1 MNFDSLKKEII
12 EIAEISEKVPES
24 FREKCFEI
32 LLTHLLQAE
41 TTTSKDKDE
50 NSSDAVA
57 LEGARAAKTAVHTLT
72 FPAALKAFMRR
83 NSVSQEEIEAIVMV
97 GDGEFHFI
105 KQPKHQNVS
114 KGQNEW
120 ALLLALK
127 NGILNGSL
135 TVDAEAVR
143 SMVQEQGFYDKANF
157 AKNFKSPKY
166 ASLYKE
172 SLEAQGTAVALSSE
186 GEDQLATLIKSL

>member
-12 EIAEISEKVPES
+12 EIAEISAKVPES
-24 FREKCFEI
+24 FREKCFEV
-32 LLTHLLQAE
+32 LLNHLLQSEAKA
-41 TTTSKDKDE
+41 SKEKNSPEVGVAAIDKE
-50 NSSDAVA
+50 VKS
-57 LEGARAAKTAVHTLT
+57 GTHTLT
-72 FPAALKAFMRR
+72 LPAALKAFMRR
-83 NSVSQEEIEAIVMV
+83 NSVSQEEIEAVVMIA
-97 GDGEFHFI
+97 DGEFHFV
-105 KQPKHQNVS
+105 KQPKHQQVS

-127 NGILNGSL
+127 NGIVNGSL

-143 SMVQEQGFYDKANF
+143 SMVQEQGFYDKGNF

-172 SLEAQGTAVALSSE
+172 GLEAQGAAVALSTE
-186 GEDQLATLIKSL
+186 GEEQLAALIKSL

>member
-12 EIAEISEKVPES
+12 EIAEISAKVPES
-24 FREKCFEI
+24 FREKCFEV

-41 TTTSKDKDE
+41 TKTSKEKNPPDL
-50 NSSDAVA
+50 AA
-57 LEGARAAKTAVHTLT
+57 PAPAAREVIPPAHTLT
-72 FPAALKAFMRR
+72 LPAALKAFMRR
-83 NSVSQEEIEAIVMV
+83 NSVSQEEIEAVVMV
-97 GDGEFHFI
+97 GDGELHFI

-127 NGILNGSL
+127 NGIVNGSL
-135 TVDAEAVR
+135 AVDAEAVR
-143 SMVQEQGFYDKANF
+143 SMVQEQGFYDKNNF
-157 AKNFKSPKY
+157 SKNFKSPKY
-166 ASLYKE
+166 AGLYKE

-186 GEDQLATLIKSL
+186 GEEQLAALLKSL